1 MIFVGIDIAKKKHFA
16 AATDSNGQIL
26 FEPFSFNNDI
36 HGFSLLNSK
45 IKDFNKEDVI
55 IGMESTAHY
64 AENLIFFLFNLGYK
78 VAIINPIQTSNIRK
92 TNIRKTKTDKVD
104 TYLIIK
110 TLMFNNIRCLTSY
123 DIKTLELK
131 TFCRARRKLVQ
142 ACASVKIQLNTY
154 VDQLFPELHDIFKSG
169 IHTKSCYQL
178 LKEFTTPK
186 AISKAHLT
194 RLTGLLSK
202 ASKGHYSK
210 DDAKRLRE
218 VAKSSVGIE
227 NSALVL
233 RVIHAIR
240 QIELLTLQIS
250 EIESSIESSMKEI
263 NSVVKTIPGVGS
275 LNGAMIISEIGDI
288 NRFDSPC
295 KLLAYAGLD
304 PSVVQSGNFTARST
318 RMSKRGSP
326 TLRYALINAAFNVSL
341 NNEIFKKYYDLKISQ
356 GKSHFNA
363 LGHTAHKLVRVLF
376 KLLKEN
382 IEFKVS

>member
-16 AATDSNGQIL
+16 AAMNSDGQII
-26 FEPFSFNNDI
+26 FEPFPFDNNI
-36 HGFSLLNSK
+36 QGFSLLTSK
-45 IKDFNKEDVI
+45 INIFDKEDVI

-78 VAIINPIQTSNIRK
+78 IAIINPIQTSNIRK
-92 TNIRKTKTDKVD
+92 TNIRKTKTDKID

-110 TLMFNNIRCLTSY
+110 TLMFNDVRNLTSY
-123 DIKTLELK
+123 DVKTLELK
-131 TFCRARRKLVQ
+131 TLCRARRKLVQ
-142 ACASVKIQLNTY
+142 SCSSVKIMLNTY
-154 VDQLFPELHDIFKSG
+154 IDQLFPELHSVFKSG

-186 AISKAHLT
+186 AISKA
-194 RLTGLLSK
+194 
-202 ASKGHYSK
+202 SKGHYGK
-210 DDAKRLRE
+210 DEAKRLKE
-218 VAKSSVGIE
+218 VAKTSVGID
-227 NSALVL
+227 NNALVL
-233 RVIHAIR
+233 RVIHAIQ
-240 QIELLTLQIS
+240 QIELITLQIT
-250 EIESSIESSMKEI
+250 EIEKSIEKSMEEI
-263 NSVVKTIPGVGS
+263 NSVIKTIPGIGS

-288 NRFDSPC
+288 NRFETPC

-304 PSVVQSGNFTARST
+304 PSVIQSGNFTARST

-341 NNEIFKKYYDLKISQ
+341 NDETFKKYYELKISQ

-363 LGHTAHKLVRVLF
+363 LGHTAHKLVRVIF

-382 IEFKVS
+382 QEFKAS